1 MVGIRE
7 VPEDWVYS
15 SIVEHLSSML
25 KALGVIPS
33 ITTKE
38 ERERERENPINKL
51 LPGFF
56 RNFQWIWNC
65 CPSVFNSY
73 AFSWQ
78 YNLKTDLELSM
89 TVLAVE
95 ERSTGKMAYKE
106 FLL

>member
-38 ERERERENPINKL
+38 ERERESNKQTIAWFL
-51 LPGFF
+51 QEF
-56 RNFQWIWNC
+56 
-65 CPSVFNSY
+65 SV
-73 AFSWQ
+73 
-78 YNLKTDLELSM
+78 DLELLPISIQFICLF
-89 TVLAVE
+89 LAIQPKNRFRAVNDCV
-95 ERSTGKMAYKE
+95 SSGGKEYRKNGLQRVSAIT
-106 FLL
+106 